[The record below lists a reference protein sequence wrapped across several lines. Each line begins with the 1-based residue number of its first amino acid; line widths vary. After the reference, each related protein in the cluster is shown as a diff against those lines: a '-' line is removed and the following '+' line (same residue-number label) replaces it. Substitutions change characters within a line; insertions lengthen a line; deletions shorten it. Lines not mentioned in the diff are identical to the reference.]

1 VYERAVTH
9 RFQPLRSKHIFRGL
23 STCDKHEPD
32 QGIELACLLSEKPT
46 VNINNLKTMGWD
58 RFFETHFQPYAA
70 NSYAS
75 GRIVSEYKHLYCV
88 YSESGKVLGE
98 IAGKLRHEALDREDL
113 PVVGDWVVIR
123 PAPESGK
130 VTIHAV
136 LPRKSKFTR
145 KMAGVRNEP
154 QIVASNID
162 TVFLITSL
170 NEDFNPRRIERY
182 LIVAWESGARPI
194 IILSKSDLCDE
205 TEERIREIRSV
216 ASDVP
221 IHALSVVRRE
231 GLDELTQ
238 YLKYGQTV
246 ALLGSSGVGKSTL
259 INHLLGHEY
268 LRVQETR
275 EQNGRGRHTT
285 THREL
290 IVLPQGGLVL
300 DTPGMRE
307 LQLWDGEG
315 GLHIAFTD
323 IETIASRCYFSDC
336 RHQDEPQCAIREALA
351 EGSIDAARYQSYEKL
366 QKELTYL
373 ARKQDVRSA
382 IAEKKRWKK
391 LSRVAS
397 QRAQMK
403 RR

>member
-1 VYERAVTH
+1 M
-9 RFQPLRSKHIFRGL
+9 
-23 STCDKHEPD
+23 
-32 QGIELACLLSEKPT
+32 
-46 VNINNLKTMGWD
+46 NINNLTSFGWD
-58 RFFETHFQPYAA
+58 EFFQDHFQPYAA
-70 NSYAS
+70 NGYTS
-75 GRIVSEYKHLYCV
+75 GRIALEYKHSYRI
-88 YSESGKVLGE
+88 YSEWGEVLGE
-98 IAGKLRHEALDREDL
+98 ITGRLRHEALDRGDL
-113 PVVGDWVVIR
+113 PVVGDWVVIS
-123 PAPESGK
+123 PSPESGK

-145 KMAGVRNEP
+145 KVAGFRTEK

-162 TVFLITSL
+162 TVFLVTSL
-170 NEDFNPRRIERY
+170 NEDFNPRRVERY

-194 IILSKSDLCDE
+194 IILSKSDLSDE
-205 TEERIREIRSV
+205 IEERTREIKAV
-216 ASDVP
+216 AGDVP
-221 IHALSVVRRE
+221 IHAVSVVRHE
-231 GLDELTQ
+231 GLDELAR
-238 YLKYGQTV
+238 YVKHGQTA

-259 INHLLGHEY
+259 INYLLGREY

-275 EQNGRGRHTT
+275 EHDGRGRHTT

-307 LQLWDGEG
+307 LQLWDGED
-315 GLHIAFTD
+315 GLHIAFAD
-323 IETIASRCYFSDC
+323 IETVASNCYFSDC
-336 RHQDEPQCAIREALA
+336 RHQDEPRCAIREALA
-351 EGSIDAARYQSYEKL
+351 EGAIDAARYQSYEKL

-382 IAEKKRWKK
+382 IAEKKRWKR